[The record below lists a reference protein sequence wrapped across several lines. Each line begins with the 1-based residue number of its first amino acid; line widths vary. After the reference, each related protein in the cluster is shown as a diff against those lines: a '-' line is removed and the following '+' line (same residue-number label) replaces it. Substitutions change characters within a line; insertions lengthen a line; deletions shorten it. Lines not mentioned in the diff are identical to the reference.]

1 MTTGLGFKTGL
12 ADVSLFPKS
21 GLKEG
26 FGCSYTSRGALFS
39 TLGTSS
45 ADFSSGFAVGFPKRP
60 KAVVDAAVVVPNSE
74 PYTVGFSS
82 FLDS

>member
-1 MTTGLGFKTGL
+1 M
-12 ADVSLFPKS
+12 SLLPNS

-26 FGCSYTSRGALFS
+26 FSCSYASRGALFS
-39 TLGTSS
+39 TLLVASS
-45 ADFSSGFAVGFPKRP
+45 AEFSSGFAVGFPKSPNEVKVEAAGDVP
-60 KAVVDAAVVVPNSE
+60 KSE